1 MNSIVFSF
9 FLAFIMTGTDMQS
22 LNTFMDRASNSFEVL
37 SSQMELEKIEPVDLG
52 SFPSPIIAC
61 KELEKQ
67 FLKTNIYIKH
77 DGLSNPTQIS
87 LGGNKLRKLA
97 YILAEAQAQKVTSL
111 ITFGCAGS
119 NHALQT
125 TICAQQLGMTSY
137 CLLLDQ
143 ENNASVRRNLLL
155 QEAYGGKLI
164 HFKNRSD
171 RTAAAVEL
179 FLRLE
184 KEEGKKPYII
194 PTGGSS
200 PLGTLGY
207 VDAATE
213 LKRQIERGLLPQ
225 PDRIYIPVGSAGIAA
240 GLLLGLQLQNNKAHV
255 YCVLTEP
262 DDKEHTLSKKI
273 EKLFCETETLLR
285 SYNKNIPEFSYF
297 KNKYTIVTEYTGTD
311 YGVTCPKA
319 SEALDIMYKY
329 ESITLDT
336 TYSAKCFA
344 ALLNDLRSGSCDNQT
359 VLFWNTYCSE
369 LYNHITDKIDYKKL
383 PKEFHS
389 YFINSKNA

>member
-1 MNSIVFSF
+1 
-9 FLAFIMTGTDMQS
+9 MTGTTMPL
-22 LNTFMDRASNSFEVL
+22 LNTFIDQASNSFEVV
-37 SSQMELEKIEPVDLG
+37 SSQVEPQKIEPIDLG
-52 SFPSPIIAC
+52 PFPSPIIAC

-67 FLKTNIYIKH
+67 FLKTNIYIKY
-77 DGLSNPTQIS
+77 DGLSDSNQIS

-97 YILAEAQAQKVTSL
+97 YILAEAQAQKAKTL

-125 TICAQQLGMTSY
+125 TICAKQLGMTSY

-155 QEAYGGKLI
+155 QEAYGGKLV

-171 RTAAAVEL
+171 RTAGAIEL

-184 KEEGKKPYII
+184 KEEGTKPYII

-207 VDAATE
+207 VDAAAE
-213 LKRQIERGLLPQ
+213 LKKQIEEGLLPQ
-225 PDRIYIPVGSAGIAA
+225 PDRRYIPVGSAGIAA
-240 GLLLGLQLQNNKAHV
+240 GLLLGLQLQNSKAHI

-262 DDKEHTLSKKI
+262 DDAEHTLSKKI
-273 EKLFCETETLLR
+273 EKLFKETDTLLR
-285 SYNKNIPEFSYF
+285 VHNKNIPELDCLAT
-297 KNKYTIVTEYTGTD
+297 NYTIVTGYTGTD
-311 YGVTCPKA
+311 YGVASPKA
-319 SEALDIMYKY
+319 SEALNVMLKY
-329 ESITLDT
+329 ESVTLDT

-344 ALLNDLRSGSCDNQT
+344 ALLDDLKSGACDNQT
-359 VLFWNTYCSE
+359 VLFWNTYCSAFYTE
-369 LYNHITDKIDYKKL
+369 ITDKIDYKKL
-383 PKEFHS
+383 PKEFHT
-389 YFINSKNA
+389 YFTD

>member
-1 MNSIVFSF
+1 MNHIIFSF
-9 FLAFIMTGTDMQS
+9 FLALIMTGTTMPL
-22 LNTFMDRASNSFEVL
+22 LNTFIDQASNSFEVVPAEAAL
-37 SSQMELEKIEPVDLG
+37 KKTEPIDLG
-52 SFPSPIIAC
+52 PFPSPIIAC

-67 FLKTNIYIKH
+67 FLKTKLYIKH
-77 DGLSNPTQIS
+77 DGLSDPMHIS

-97 YILAEAQAQKVTSL
+97 YILAQAEAQKAKTL

-155 QEAYGGKLI
+155 QEAYGGKLV

-171 RTAAAVEL
+171 RTAGAIEL

-207 VDAATE
+207 VDAAAE
-213 LKRQIERGLLPQ
+213 LKKQIEDGLLPQ

-240 GLLLGLQLQNNKAHV
+240 GLLLGLQLQHNKAHL

-262 DDKEHTLSKKI
+262 DDAEHTLSKKI
-273 EKLFCETETLLR
+273 EKLFKETHTLL
-285 SYNKNIPEFSYF
+285 SVYDKDMPELNSLAKN
-297 KNKYTIVTEYTGTD
+297 YTIVTGYTGKE
-311 YGVTCPKA
+311 YGVACPKA
-319 SEALDIMYKY
+319 SEALDVMYKY

-344 ALLNDLRSGSCDNQT
+344 ALLDDLRSGACAHQT

-369 LYNHITDKIDYKKL
+369 LYTTITDKIDYKTL

-389 YFINSKNA
+389 YFTDSKNA